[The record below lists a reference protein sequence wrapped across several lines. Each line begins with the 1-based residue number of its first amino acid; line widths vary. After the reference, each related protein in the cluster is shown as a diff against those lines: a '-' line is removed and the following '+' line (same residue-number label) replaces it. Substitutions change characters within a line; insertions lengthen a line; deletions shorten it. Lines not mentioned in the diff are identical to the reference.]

1 MPFIKNEH
9 MIETLPS
16 QGSDEAFGNGIR
28 FRCTHWRLDLPY
40 PEGADLPAE
49 FISIDAVTIVDE
61 ISGWVPVITGVHDL
75 LAGPHCRRV
84 LGHAAV
90 HDLSGSVVNQEEHV
104 QRLKR

>member
-16 QGSDEAFGNGIR
+16 QGSDEAFGDRIGL
-28 FRCTHWRLDLPY
+28 RCSDRRADFLNA
-40 PEGADLPAE
+40 EGADLAAE
-49 FISIDAVTIVDE
+49 FISIDAVTIVDQ
-61 ISGWVPVITGVHDL
+61 ISGWVCVITGIDDL
-75 LAGPHCRRV
+75 PAGPHCRRV